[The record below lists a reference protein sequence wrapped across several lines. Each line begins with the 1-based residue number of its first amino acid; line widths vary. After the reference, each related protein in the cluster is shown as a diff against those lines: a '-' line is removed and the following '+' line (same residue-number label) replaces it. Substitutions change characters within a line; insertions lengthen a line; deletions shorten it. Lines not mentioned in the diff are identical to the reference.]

1 MKLSTKGRYGLRAMI
16 DLARYSGQEPVTISS
31 IAARQNISERYLEQ
45 IVALLKKGGLVKSI
59 RGASGGYVLAKEM
72 KEISVGDILRVL
84 EASLEPVK
92 CAAFDS
98 EDGCIAAGG
107 CVTKYVWQKINES
120 IARTVDEM
128 NLKELVQESQRI
140 NPEGDY
146 TNHMCG

>member
-1 MKLSTKGRYGLRAMI
+1 M
-16 DLARYSGQEPVTISS
+16 
-31 IAARQNISERYLEQ
+31 
-45 IVALLKKGGLVKSI
+45 
-59 RGASGGYVLAKEM
+59 
-72 KEISVGDILRVL
+72 GDILRVM
-84 EASLEPVK
+84 EGSLEPVK
-92 CAAFDS
+92 CAAIDS